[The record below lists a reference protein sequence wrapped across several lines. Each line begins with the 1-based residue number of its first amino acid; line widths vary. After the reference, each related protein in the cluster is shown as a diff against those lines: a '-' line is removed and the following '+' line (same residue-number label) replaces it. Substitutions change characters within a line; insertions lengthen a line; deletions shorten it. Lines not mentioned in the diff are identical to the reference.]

1 MDKRVVEATYSEE
14 ILRDA
19 VRTYVWRQGVVRR
32 KALWAAEAVLIALL
46 VWLPLRSDQGWLFG
60 AVSVVVLLP
69 PCLIIAMWIAHH
81 RNTVGKLRKMPSRR
95 GTFIFL
101 DDGLEVASEL
111 GSAKIPWSGIT
122 EIWERPAYWMIFM
135 APNQFITLPLQTVSG
150 DDRDF
155 LRSKV
160 FGATPQK
167 T

>member
-1 MDKRVVEATYSEE
+1 MHKRAVEVTYSEE

-19 VRTYVWRQGVVRR
+19 VRTYVWRQGVVRQ

-46 VWLPLRSDQGWLFG
+46 IWLPLRGEQGWLFG

-81 RNTVGKLRKMPSRR
+81 RNTVGKFRKMPSRR
-95 GTFIFL
+95 GNFTFL
-101 DDGLEVASEL
+101 DDGLEIASEL
-111 GSAKIPWSGIT
+111 GSAKIPWSSIT

-135 APNQFITLPLQTVSG
+135 APNQFMTLPLQTVSG

-160 FGATPQK
+160 LLAVLQK